1 MADYQDQDSSEDTR
15 INDAKKFLNLCND
28 VDSNNRAE
36 ALDDVRF
43 CAGDQWPV
51 DVQNS
56 RVLESR
62 PCLTINKVDAY
73 VRQICNQIRQQRP
86 RIKVQGMNNEA
97 DAKLADILSGVCR
110 HIEYQSSADV
120 AYDTASEYAVKM
132 GWGYFRVMTDYIS
145 PDSFEQEIYIR
156 QIDNPF
162 TVYFDPNSQLP
173 DGSDAERCLITT
185 VVSKKT
191 FRAMYPNKND
201 GQGFTSRGTGDS
213 DSEWVTKE
221 DVRIAEYFYTVRT
234 PAKLVLLSDGTSVF
248 EDELPTPEV
257 LAEAGIEIVEK
268 RDTYK
273 KQIKWCKVTAMEV
286 LEEGDWAGK
295 YIPIIPVYGQSCII
309 DAKHKKFGL
318 VRMAKDP
325 QRMYNYW
332 TTALTESVALAPKAK
347 WVMAEGQDEGHEN
360 EWAQANIKAMP
371 VLRYKQTDTEG
382 RQAPAPQRLQPEPPP
397 AGIVTATQGMS
408 NDLMTVVGIYDPS
421 QLPQGNMS
429 GKAIAGQQ
437 QQVDMVNFHYYDN
450 LTRSIAYCGR
460 IILDL
465 IPKIYDTERVMRII
479 GADEKPEIITLN
491 QRVTT
496 EDGVEKILNDVSVG
510 RYDVV
515 MDTGPGFATKRTEA
529 VEAMMT
535 LLAADPNLMQ
545 TAGDLIFRNMDF
557 PGADIIAD
565 RMAAANPLAQI
576 DEKSD
581 IPPQVQMQLA
591 QSKQMVQQLQQQIQ
605 TMGLDIKYGQSVAET
620 KERASTAR
628 KLMEV
633 TAKAHNTETMAEV
646 KVNDQNTRSITSQN
660 KTEIDAIVRLLIANL
675 DTTAIKAE
683 LDRRNEEQFAFAQQ
697 AAQDID
703 QGQNPLMQPPQ
714 QPLPPQ
720 QPMQAQEPMPQSMEQ
735 QPQPM
740 QGIQ

>member
-1 MADYQDQDSSEDTR
+1 MADYQDQDSSEDSR

-97 DAKLADILSGVCR
+97 DAKLAEILSGVCR

-132 GWGYFRVMTDYIS
+132 GWGYFRVTTDYIS
-145 PDSFEQEIYIR
+145 DDSFEQEIFIR
-156 QIDNPF
+156 PIDNPF

-185 VVSKKT
+185 VVSKKQ
-191 FRAMYPNKND
+191 FRAMYPGKDD

-213 DSEWVTKE
+213 DAEWVTKE

-248 EDELPTPEV
+248 EDELPDAEV
-257 LAEAGIEIVEK
+257 LADAGITIIER

-295 YIPIIPVYGQSCII
+295 YIPVIPVYGQTAVI

-347 WVMAEGQDEGHEN
+347 WLMAEGQDEGHEN
-360 EWAQANIKAMP
+360 EWAMANIKAMP

-382 RQAPAPQRLQPEPPP
+382 RQAPAPTRLQPEPPP

-491 QRVTT
+491 QRITD
-496 EDGVEKILNDVSVG
+496 EEGVEKILNDVSVG

-515 MDTGPGFATKRTEA
+515 MDTGPGFATKRGEA

-557 PGADIIAD
+557 PGAEIIAD
-565 RMAAANPLAQI
+565 RLAAANPLAQI

-591 QSKQMVQQLQQQIQ
+591 QAKKMVADAQEQIAALN
-605 TMGLDIKYGQSVAET
+605 MDIQYGKSV
-620 KERASTAR
+620 KEIQERGATAR
-628 KLMEV
+628 TLMQA
-633 TAKAHNTETMAEV
+633 TAKAHDSELKSESI
-646 KVNDQNTRSITSQN
+646 VNQVNMKAITSQN
-660 KTEIDAIVRLLIANL
+660 KTEIDAIVKMLIANL
-675 DTTAIKAE
+675 DTSALKAE
-683 LDRRNEEQFAFAQQ
+683 MDRRNAEQMAFAQQ
-697 AAQDID
+697 AVSDID
-703 QGQNPLMQPPQ
+703 EEQNPLMN
-714 QPLPPQ
+714 Q
-720 QPMQAQEPMPQSMEQ
+720 QPMQQPMEQAPMEQ
-735 QPQPM
+735 QPQPPM
-740 QGIQ
+740 QGM

>member
-97 DAKLADILSGVCR
+97 DAKLAEILSGVCR

-156 QIDNPF
+156 PIDNPF

-191 FRAMYPNKND
+191 FRAMYPGKDD

-213 DSEWVTKE
+213 DAEWVTKE

-248 EDELPTPEV
+248 EEELPSKEV
-257 LAEAGIEIVEK
+257 LAKAGIEIVEK

-295 YIPIIPVYGQSCII
+295 YIPVIPVYGQSAVI

-382 RQAPAPQRLQPEPPP
+382 RAAPAPQRLQPEPPP

-515 MDTGPGFATKRTEA
+515 MDTGPGFATKRGEA

-557 PGADIIAD
+557 PGAEIIAD

-591 QSKQMVQQLQQQIQ
+591 QSKQMIEQLQQQLQQ
-605 TMGLDIKYGQSVAET
+605 MGMDLKYGQSVTEM
-620 KERASTAR
+620 KEKASTAR
-628 KLMEV
+628 KLMDV
-633 TAKAHNTETMAEV
+633 TARAHNTETMAEV

-660 KTEIDAIVRLLIANL
+660 KTEIDAIVKMLIANL
-675 DTTAIKAE
+675 DTSAIKAE
-683 LDRRNEEQFAFAQQ
+683 LDRRNEEQYAFAMQ
-697 AAQDID
+697 ASQDIS
-703 QGQNPLMQPPQ
+703 QGANPLMNPQPAPQPMPAQQPMPMEQAPQ
-714 QPLPPQ
+714 QP
-720 QPMQAQEPMPQSMEQ
+720 
-735 QPQPM
+735 PM
-740 QGIQ
+740 QGM

>member
-97 DAKLADILSGVCR
+97 DSKLAEILSGVCR

-156 QIDNPF
+156 PIDNPF

-191 FRAMYPNKND
+191 FRAMYPGKDD

-248 EDELPTPEV
+248 DDELPEAGV
-257 LAEAGIEIVEK
+257 LAEAGITIIER

-295 YIPIIPVYGQSCII
+295 YIPVIPVYGQSCII

-496 EDGVEKILNDVSVG
+496 EEGVEKILNDVSVG
-510 RYDVV
+510 RYDIV
-515 MDTGPGFATKRTEA
+515 MDTGPGFATKRGEA

-565 RMAAANPLAQI
+565 RMAASNPLAQI

-591 QSKQMVQQLQQQIQ
+591 QSKQMIQQMQQQIQ
-605 TMGLDIKYGQSVAET
+605 AMGMDLKYGQTVAET

-628 KLMEV
+628 KLMDV
-633 TAKAHNTETMAEV
+633 TARAHNTETMAEV

-660 KTEIDAIVRLLIANL
+660 KTEIDAIVRMLIANL
-675 DTTAIKAE
+675 DTTALKNEI
-683 LDRRNEEQFAFAQQ
+683 DRRNEEQFAFAQQ

-714 QPLPPQ
+714 QP
-720 QPMQAQEPMPQSMEQ
+720 MQAQQPMPQSMEQ

>member
-1 MADYQDQDSSEDTR
+1 
-15 INDAKKFLNLCND
+15 
-28 VDSNNRAE
+28 
-36 ALDDVRF
+36 
-43 CAGDQWPV
+43 
-51 DVQNS
+51 
-56 RVLESR
+56 
-62 PCLTINKVDAY
+62 LTINKVDAY

-156 QIDNPF
+156 PIDNPF

-191 FRAMYPNKND
+191 FRAMYPGKDD

-248 EDELPTPEV
+248 DDELPAPEV
-257 LAEAGIEIVEK
+257 LAEAGITIIEK

-273 KQIKWCKVTAMEV
+273 KQIKWCKLTAMEI
-286 LEEGDWAGK
+286 LEERDWAGK
-295 YIPIIPVYGQSCII
+295 YIPVIPVYGQSCII

-496 EDGVEKILNDVSVG
+496 EEGVEKILNDVSVG

-515 MDTGPGFATKRTEA
+515 MDTGPGFATKRGEA

-535 LLAADPNLMQ
+535 LLAADPNLMA

-565 RMAAANPLAQI
+565 RMAATNPLAQI

-591 QSKQMVQQLQQQIQ
+591 QSKQMIEQLQQQLQQ
-605 TMGLDIKYGQSVAET
+605 MGMDLKYGQSVAET
-620 KERASTAR
+620 KERAATAR
-628 KLMEV
+628 KLMDV
-633 TAKAHNTETMAEV
+633 TARAHNTETMAEV

-660 KTEIDAIVRLLIANL
+660 KTEIDAIVKMLIANL
-675 DTTAIKAE
+675 DTSAIKAE
-683 LDRRNEEQFAFAQQ
+683 LDRRNEEQYAFATQ

-703 QGQNPLMQPPQ
+703 QGQNPLMQPPPQPMPAQ
-714 QPLPPQ
+714 QPMPMEQAPQ
-720 QPMQAQEPMPQSMEQ
+720 QP
-735 QPQPM
+735 PM
-740 QGIQ
+740 QGM